1 MKASFGYTLDDY
13 ILENQDNSQYQSN
26 GTLVN
31 SFKVTNTSSLNKLE
45 RDYSDL
51 RFHEVL
57 NSKQKI
63 KFSVSDY
70 KLIHKHIFQDIYP
83 WAGETRL
90 LDIMKGDCLFTP
102 FQYID
107 RDLSLTISNLASNL
121 NHAITKHEIGKNLG
135 VFLGEVNRIHPF
147 AEGNGRT
154 QRAFVS
160 KAIQDTNYLIDWSII
175 SSDRMKKA
183 SIDAHSNNL
192 STMIKLMR
200 DALIDKDSNAIL
212 HINNIPNDV
221 MNNNVYLHYKNQ
233 SHAINGTITN
243 VSEKYIVLKSTDSY
257 IVLNRQE
264 FEAILPS
271 LDIGEQVDIFPL
283 NLNKKTKDL

>member
-31 SFKVTNTSSLNKLE
+31 SFKVTDTSSLNKLE

-63 KFSVSDY
+63 KFSVSGY

-102 FQYID
+102 F
-107 RDLSLTISNLASNL
+107 
-121 NHAITKHEIGKNLG
+121 
-135 VFLGEVNRIHPF
+135 
-147 AEGNGRT
+147 
-154 QRAFVS
+154 
-160 KAIQDTNYLIDWSII
+160 
-175 SSDRMKKA
+175 
-183 SIDAHSNNL
+183 
-192 STMIKLMR
+192 
-200 DALIDKDSNAIL
+200 
-212 HINNIPNDV
+212 
-221 MNNNVYLHYKNQ
+221 
-233 SHAINGTITN
+233 
-243 VSEKYIVLKSTDSY
+243 
-257 IVLNRQE
+257 
-264 FEAILPS
+264 
-271 LDIGEQVDIFPL
+271 
-283 NLNKKTKDL
+283 